1 MLPPYMIE
9 IINGDNFVE
18 LEYSTIVEARAAWA
32 STVAIVAGRVAR
44 DGKHRDATWI
54 DTVNG
59 RYIDMYCP
67 TGEHGI

>member
-1 MLPPYMIE
+1 MVSTFIIE
-9 IINGDNFVE
+9 IIGGDKFSE
-18 LEYSTIVEARAAWA
+18 LEYSTIVEARAAWTGTVKLVA
-32 STVAIVAGRVAR
+32 SGVAR